1 MNIAILSSTSSYHH
15 LAQLLAKESNVT
27 RVFHFGANPAL
38 AEQDKYVPFAM
49 DLPPDKSVHEQIKQV
64 EEFVKHNK
72 IDYMMASG
80 LSIPRNHYLD
90 SVLREYKIPRF
101 FVRPPL
107 YGHEEQ
113 HPGLTALEQDK
124 GRAKKV
130 LQSLDIPTG
139 IGDTITGQEL
149 FERFKTIPRPFVV
162 KLNYV
167 YQYGRQTII
176 VRDEDVEEV
185 YLDLFSK
192 HIGDGYR
199 VTNIELTDTLVLEN
213 FIKIKREY
221 SYHMM
226 INASNW
232 RYLGAARD
240 YKKLNDGDTGFN
252 TVSMGSYNIDDVD
265 PIVHTYAAK
274 LFHWFNTKVTR
285 NRGFIFIGIAVDEN
299 DIPVVLEINTRSG
312 DPELQAILGSV
323 ENNLA
328 DLFLT
333 ASLSEEMPEIT
344 HNQNKTVTVRLINR
358 VYDWTKQASYLPQL
372 APPPDGIIH
381 GLEGEERYI
390 KHSVFTANGETHE
403 DAARKIY
410 GYLDQQQVG
419 QYMYRRDIGIF
430 K

>member
-27 RVFHFGANPAL
+27 NVFHFGANPAL
-38 AEQDKYVPFAM
+38 AEQDKYVPIAM

-213 FIKIKREY
+213 FI
-221 SYHMM
+221 
-226 INASNW
+226 
-232 RYLGAARD
+232 
-240 YKKLNDGDTGFN
+240 
-252 TVSMGSYNIDDVD
+252 
-265 PIVHTYAAK
+265 
-274 LFHWFNTKVTR
+274 
-285 NRGFIFIGIAVDEN
+285 
-299 DIPVVLEINTRSG
+299 
-312 DPELQAILGSV
+312 
-323 ENNLA
+323 
-328 DLFLT
+328 
-333 ASLSEEMPEIT
+333 
-344 HNQNKTVTVRLINR
+344 
-358 VYDWTKQASYLPQL
+358 
-372 APPPDGIIH
+372 
-381 GLEGEERYI
+381 
-390 KHSVFTANGETHE
+390 
-403 DAARKIY
+403 
-410 GYLDQQQVG
+410 
-419 QYMYRRDIGIF
+419 
-430 K
+430 